1 MASND
6 LLKTGAAA
14 IALAFMAASASA
26 ATVNI
31 ATDEGDLHV
40 TQNGFDTN
48 TSVDGDEID
57 GMTVIATYVG
67 GLTETLTWGTISGLL
82 GGVSGSGLDLTFST
96 GSYNLVTSMS
106 LASLELNAAT
116 GNAVFDILSGIN
128 DGTRGDTLG
137 TKIGYGYSTT
147 GGDALEG
154 AIGVTY
160 LDGVIREGLA
170 RGTDIFTR
178 MVVDY
183 TGLTGGGL
191 LGTTLFR
198 TDLDNLAVA
207 GDIAPVDTPDMSEV
221 PLPAGMPLLL
231 AGLGVLGF
239 VRRKRA

>member
-1 MASND
+1 MARID
-6 LLKTGAAA
+6 LLKTGVAV
-14 IALAFMAASASA
+14 LGLVFSAASASA

-40 TQNGFDTN
+40 TQNGFDPN

-57 GMTVIATYVG
+57 GMSVTATYVG

-82 GGVSGSGLDLTFST
+82 GGVSGTGLDLSFST
-96 GSYNLVTSMS
+96 GSFSLVTTMS
-106 LASLELNAAT
+106 LATLELNAAA
-116 GNAVFDILSGIN
+116 GNAVFDILSGVN

-147 GGDALEG
+147 GGDALDG
-154 AIGVTY
+154 TIGVTY

-183 TGLTGGGL
+183 TGLNGGGL

-207 GDIAPVDTPDMSEV
+207 GDIAPVESPDVSEV
-221 PLPAGMPLLL
+221 PLPAGLPLLL
-231 AGLGVLGF
+231 AGLGILGLT
-239 VRRKRA
+239 RRKRA